1 MQIEDNKAQTKFV
14 GLRITARE
22 KEILNEIAVAE
33 YRTVSDVIRM
43 LINEKIE
50 SYSYGGENGRKTK
63 QIKRKKFQGA
73 R

>member
-50 SYSYGGENGRKTK
+50 SYGGKNGRKTK

-73 R
+73 G

>member
-50 SYSYGGENGRKTK
+50 SYGGKNGRKTK